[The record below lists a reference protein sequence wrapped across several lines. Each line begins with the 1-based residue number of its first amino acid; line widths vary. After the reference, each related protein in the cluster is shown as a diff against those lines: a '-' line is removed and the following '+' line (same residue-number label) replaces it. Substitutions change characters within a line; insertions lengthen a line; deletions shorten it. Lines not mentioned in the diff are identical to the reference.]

1 MVIPVQATLT
11 SSWLSTT
18 QVEASSGRI
27 SLGHRVLILLMELQ
41 PTLQETSM
49 WQEVP
54 MEDWMVI
61 PVQESMTSSWLS
73 TTQVELSSGR
83 ISLGHQGFFTVRH
96 TPGKFPFSC
105 KNNPINE
112 VFCELI
118 TRRNELQDTHTHLPS
133 PIAKNI
139 SIKGTKTLLTAILF

>member
-18 QVEASSGRI
+18 QVELSSGLS
-27 SLGHRVLILLMELQ
+27 SLGHRVLILLMELP

-49 WQEVP
+49 WQEAP
-54 MEDWMVI
+54 MEDWMAI

-83 ISLGHQGFFTVRH
+83 ISLGHQGFFKVRH
-96 TPGKFPFSC
+96 PPSKIPTSC
-105 KNNPINE
+105 KIPPNRGIYWVLLKPN
-112 VFCELI
+112 C
-118 TRRNELQDTHTHLPS
+118 
-133 PIAKNI
+133 
-139 SIKGTKTLLTAILF
+139 SILLLVLR